1 MAKAAGDDTLRRQA
15 QQKINQLTAKY
26 KDFSD
31 KAGLPTKMER
41 AQMSGFR
48 KVKTNDELKK
58 KVANGENSSII
69 EMYRGKGIDV
79 TYDSRISSKTIKQVK
94 KATKKITSDFKV
106 LESYSEPIVFG
117 DVDGGLSNN
126 DYDPKTGLNIITLRK
141 ADFASPNSLLKKLN
155 ADYVSGFS
163 YETDTIQS
171 LVAHEMGHNAHIA
184 LALKR
189 THLTYGVPLTPEQE
203 STFKEEY
210 NKISQEIYIAA
221 FDKESYTEIQSM
233 CISELGSTTNRNP
246 HELIAQSFGCHY
258 YGKKKSLIADKVIKY
273 FKKELK

>member
-1 MAKAAGDDTLRRQA
+1 
-15 QQKINQLTAKY
+15 
-26 KDFSD
+26 
-31 KAGLPTKMER
+31 
-41 AQMSGFR
+41 MSGFR

-58 KVANGENSSII
+58 KAANGEKRSII

-79 TYDSRISSKTIKQVK
+79 TSDSQISSKIIKQVK
-94 KATKKITSDFKV
+94 KATKKVTSDFKA

-117 DVDGGLSNN
+117 DVDGGLANN

-189 THLTYGVPLTPEQE
+189 AHLPYGVPLTLEQE
-203 STFKEEY
+203 TQFRNKLLEIREEVY
-210 NKISQEIYIAA
+210 DYVFGDLDTESILDEIIN
-221 FDKESYTEIQSM
+221 
-233 CISELGSTTNRNP
+233 ELGESAIYRN
-246 HELIAQSFGCHY
+246 ELIAQSFGCHY